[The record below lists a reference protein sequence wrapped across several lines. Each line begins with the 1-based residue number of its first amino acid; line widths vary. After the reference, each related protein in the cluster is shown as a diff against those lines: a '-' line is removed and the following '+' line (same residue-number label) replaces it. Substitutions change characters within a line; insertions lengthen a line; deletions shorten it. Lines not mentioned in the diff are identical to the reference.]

1 MFSFIRL
8 TVSFATVKLQKFIV
22 WNILII
28 ENRELFFPS
37 SKIAGIRTRVKRKTN
52 ISKIYIFYH
61 SQIQSQTRMLMMLLP
76 CKCVRKMWKM
86 TVITFT
92 PTPWHR
98 VCSWR
103 NAQNMWINFPFTM
116 LFSKRITCEWQMVW
130 CVYDTWLNHRILD
143 EWNVL
148 FIIWSTRS
156 HSFACIA
163 CYMYCRY
170 IDIILCRFT
179 VKQLSS

>member
-28 ENRELFFPS
+28 ENWELFFPS

-116 LFSKRITCEWQMVW
+116 LFSKRITMWMADGLMCIWHMVESQNFRW
-130 CVYDTWLNHRILD
+130 MKCAIHHMKHTLTLVRMHSMLY
-143 EWNVL
+143 VL
-148 FIIWSTRS
+148 
-156 HSFACIA
+156 
-163 CYMYCRY
+163 
-170 IDIILCRFT
+170 
-179 VKQLSS
+179 